1 MKKLVLMIV
10 PIIILISIYF
20 LTIHISFENIEN
32 VVINVFENYEDELP
46 KACLKDIFN
55 NCIKKIEVTSL
66 GTVDT
71 NKIGTYEITYTAKNK
86 QIKKIISVLDTEKPV
101 ITIKDEE
108 IIACPNTSDINI
120 SYTVSDNYTQ
130 DLKVNKIIKDNNL
143 ILEAIDSSENKTTI
157 IREINFLDNE
167 KPKINLKGEK
177 TIYLIKGEKYKEP
190 GYEATDNCIKNM
202 TEKVKVTNNINI
214 NKVGKY
220 EINYEASDGFNKT
233 VVNRIVY
240 VYEKKPDI
248 SIGDKVIYLTFDDG
262 PSVYTKELLN
272 ILKEYNVKATFFV
285 TGNGNREYIKK
296 AYNEGHSIG
305 IHTYSHVYKNVYASE
320 EAYFNDLEKVQKIIK
335 EQTGE
340 ESRLVRFPG
349 GSSNTVSKKYY
360 PGIMTYLTS
369 EVSLRG
375 YKYYDWNIDSEDAT
389 RRVDENKV
397 YENVVSHLKPNREN
411 IILMHD
417 FSANEPTKNAL
428 RRIIQYGK
436 ENGYIFAPITENTN
450 EIHHHINN

>member
-157 IREINFLDNE
+157 IREIKFLDNE

-349 GSSNTVSKKYY
+349 GSSNTVSRFNK
-360 PGIMTYLTS
+360 GIMTRLS
-369 EVSLRG
+369 KELERRG
-375 YKYYDWNIDSEDAT
+375 YKYFDWNVSSSDTVKSNSDDIANT
-389 RRVDENKV
+389 VIRR
-397 YENVVSHLKPNREN
+397 LKKGNN
-411 IILMHD
+411 IVLQHD
-417 FSANEPTKNAL
+417 TKYYSVKAV
-428 RRIIQYGK
+428 RKIIEYGLA
-436 ENGYIFAPITENTN
+436 NGYTFAKLDVTSPTV
-450 EIHHHINN
+450 HHGINN

>member
-220 EINYEASDGFNKT
+220 EINYEVSDGFNKT

-349 GSSNTVSKKYY
+349 GSSNTVSRFNK
-360 PGIMTYLTS
+360 GIMTRLS
-369 EVSLRG
+369 KELERRG
-375 YKYYDWNIDSEDAT
+375 YKYFDWNVSSSDTVKSNSDDIANT
-389 RRVDENKV
+389 VIRRLKKGN
-397 YENVVSHLKPNREN
+397 NVVLQHDTKYYSVKAVRK
-411 IILMHD
+411 II
-417 FSANEPTKNAL
+417 E
-428 RRIIQYGK
+428 YGLA
-436 ENGYIFAPITENTN
+436 NGYTFAKLDVTSPTV
-450 EIHHHINN
+450 HHGINN

>member
-1 MKKLVLMIV
+1 MKKFVLMIV

-143 ILEAIDSSENKTTI
+143 ILEAIDSSENKTTL

-349 GSSNTVSKKYY
+349 GSSNTVSRFNK
-360 PGIMTYLTS
+360 GIMTRLS
-369 EVSLRG
+369 KELERRG
-375 YKYYDWNIDSEDAT
+375 YKYFDWNVSSSDTVKSNSDDIANT
-389 RRVDENKV
+389 VIRRLKKGN
-397 YENVVSHLKPNREN
+397 NVVLQHDTKYYSVKAVRK
-411 IILMHD
+411 II
-417 FSANEPTKNAL
+417 E
-428 RRIIQYGK
+428 YGLA
-436 ENGYIFAPITENTN
+436 NGYTFAKLDVTSPTV
-450 EIHHHINN
+450 HHGINN

>member
-157 IREINFLDNE
+157 IWEINFLDNE

-349 GSSNTVSKKYY
+349 GSSNTVSRFNK
-360 PGIMTYLTS
+360 GIMTRLS
-369 EVSLRG
+369 KELERRG
-375 YKYYDWNIDSEDAT
+375 YKYFDWNVSSSDTVKSNSDDIANT
-389 RRVDENKV
+389 VIRR
-397 YENVVSHLKPNREN
+397 LKKGNN
-411 IILMHD
+411 IVLQHD
-417 FSANEPTKNAL
+417 TKYYSVKAV
-428 RRIIQYGK
+428 RKIIEYGLA
-436 ENGYIFAPITENTN
+436 NGYTFAKLDVTSPTV
-450 EIHHHINN
+450 HHGINN

>member
-32 VVINVFENYEDELP
+32 VVINVFKNYEDELP

-220 EINYEASDGFNKT
+220 EINYEVSDGFNKT

-272 ILKEYNVKATFFV
+272 ILKEYNVKATFFI

-349 GSSNTVSKKYY
+349 GSSNTVSRFNK
-360 PGIMTYLTS
+360 GIMTRLS
-369 EVSLRG
+369 KELERRG
-375 YKYYDWNIDSEDAT
+375 YKYFDWNVSSSDTVKSNSDDIANT
-389 RRVDENKV
+389 VIRRLKKGN
-397 YENVVSHLKPNREN
+397 NVVLQHDTKYYSVKAVRK
-411 IILMHD
+411 II
-417 FSANEPTKNAL
+417 E
-428 RRIIQYGK
+428 YGLA
-436 ENGYIFAPITENTN
+436 NGYTFAKLDVTSPTV
-450 EIHHHINN
+450 HHGINN

>member
-101 ITIKDEE
+101 ITIKNEE

-220 EINYEASDGFNKT
+220 EINYEASDGFNNT

-349 GSSNTVSKKYY
+349 GSSNTVSRFNK
-360 PGIMTYLTS
+360 GIMTRLS
-369 EVSLRG
+369 KELERRG
-375 YKYYDWNIDSEDAT
+375 YKYFDWNVSSSDTVKSNSDDIANT
-389 RRVDENKV
+389 VIRRLKKGN
-397 YENVVSHLKPNREN
+397 NVVLQHDTKYYSVKAVRK
-411 IILMHD
+411 II
-417 FSANEPTKNAL
+417 E
-428 RRIIQYGK
+428 YGLA
-436 ENGYIFAPITENTN
+436 NGYTFAKLDVTSPTV
-450 EIHHHINN
+450 HHGINN

>member
-157 IREINFLDNE
+157 IREINFLDTE

-349 GSSNTVSKKYY
+349 GSSNTVSRFNK
-360 PGIMTYLTS
+360 GIMTRLS
-369 EVSLRG
+369 KELERRG
-375 YKYYDWNIDSEDAT
+375 YKYFDWNVSSSDTVKSNSDDIANT
-389 RRVDENKV
+389 VIRRLKKGN
-397 YENVVSHLKPNREN
+397 NVVLQHDTKYYSVKAVRK
-411 IILMHD
+411 II
-417 FSANEPTKNAL
+417 E
-428 RRIIQYGK
+428 YGLA
-436 ENGYIFAPITENTN
+436 NGYTFAKLDVTSPTV
-450 EIHHHINN
+450 HHGINN

>member
-32 VVINVFENYEDELP
+32 VVVNVFENYEDELP

-349 GSSNTVSKKYY
+349 GSSNTVSRFNK
-360 PGIMTYLTS
+360 GIMTRLS
-369 EVSLRG
+369 KELERRG
-375 YKYYDWNIDSEDAT
+375 YKYFDWNVSSSDTVKSNSDDIANT
-389 RRVDENKV
+389 VIRRLKKGN
-397 YENVVSHLKPNREN
+397 NVVLQHDTKYYSVKAVRK
-411 IILMHD
+411 II
-417 FSANEPTKNAL
+417 E
-428 RRIIQYGK
+428 YGLA
-436 ENGYIFAPITENTN
+436 NGYTFAKLDVTSPTV
-450 EIHHHINN
+450 HHGINN

>member
-32 VVINVFENYEDELP
+32 VVINVFENYEDDLP

-349 GSSNTVSKKYY
+349 GSSNTVSRFNK
-360 PGIMTYLTS
+360 GIMTRLS
-369 EVSLRG
+369 KELERRG
-375 YKYYDWNIDSEDAT
+375 YKYFDWNVSSSDTVKSNSDDIANT
-389 RRVDENKV
+389 VIRRLKKGN
-397 YENVVSHLKPNREN
+397 NVVLQHDTKYYSVKAVRK
-411 IILMHD
+411 II
-417 FSANEPTKNAL
+417 E
-428 RRIIQYGK
+428 YGLA
-436 ENGYIFAPITENTN
+436 NGYTFAKLDVTSPTV
-450 EIHHHINN
+450 HHGINN

>member
-55 NCIKKIEVTSL
+55 KCIKKIEVTSL

-143 ILEAIDSSENKTTI
+143 ILEAIDSSGNKTTI

-349 GSSNTVSKKYY
+349 GSSNTVSRFNK
-360 PGIMTYLTS
+360 GIMTRLS
-369 EVSLRG
+369 KELERRG
-375 YKYYDWNIDSEDAT
+375 YKYFDWNVSSSDTVKSNSDDIANT
-389 RRVDENKV
+389 VIRRLKKGN
-397 YENVVSHLKPNREN
+397 NVVLQHDTKYYSVKAVRK
-411 IILMHD
+411 II
-417 FSANEPTKNAL
+417 E
-428 RRIIQYGK
+428 YGLA
-436 ENGYIFAPITENTN
+436 NGYTFDKLDVTSPTV
-450 EIHHHINN
+450 HHGINN

>member
-143 ILEAIDSSENKTTI
+143 ILEAIDSSGNKTTI

-285 TGNGNREYIKK
+285 TGNGNRKYIKK

-349 GSSNTVSKKYY
+349 GSSNTVSRFNK
-360 PGIMTYLTS
+360 GIMTRLS
-369 EVSLRG
+369 KELERRG
-375 YKYYDWNIDSEDAT
+375 YKYFDWNVSSSDTVKSNSDDIANT
-389 RRVDENKV
+389 VIRRLKKGN
-397 YENVVSHLKPNREN
+397 NVVLQHDTKYYSVKAVRK
-411 IILMHD
+411 II
-417 FSANEPTKNAL
+417 E
-428 RRIIQYGK
+428 YGLA
-436 ENGYIFAPITENTN
+436 NGYTFAKLDVTSPTV
-450 EIHHHINN
+450 HHGINN

>member
-305 IHTYSHVYKNVYASE
+305 IHTYSHVYKIVYASE

-349 GSSNTVSKKYY
+349 GSSNTVSRFNK
-360 PGIMTYLTS
+360 GIMTRLS
-369 EVSLRG
+369 KELERRG
-375 YKYYDWNIDSEDAT
+375 YKYFDWNVSSSDTVKSNSDDIANT
-389 RRVDENKV
+389 VIRRLKKGN
-397 YENVVSHLKPNREN
+397 NVVLQHDTKYYSVKAVRK
-411 IILMHD
+411 II
-417 FSANEPTKNAL
+417 E
-428 RRIIQYGK
+428 YGLA
-436 ENGYIFAPITENTN
+436 NGYTFAKLDVTSPTV
-450 EIHHHINN
+450 HHGINN

>member
-71 NKIGTYEITYTAKNK
+71 NKIGTYEITYIAKNK

-143 ILEAIDSSENKTTI
+143 ILEAIDLSENKTTI
-157 IREINFLDNE
+157 IREIIFLDNE

-349 GSSNTVSKKYY
+349 GSSNTVSRFNK
-360 PGIMTYLTS
+360 GIMTRLS
-369 EVSLRG
+369 KELERRG
-375 YKYYDWNIDSEDAT
+375 YKYFDWNVSSSDTVKSNSDDIANT
-389 RRVDENKV
+389 VIRRLKKGN
-397 YENVVSHLKPNREN
+397 NVVLQHDTKYYSVKAVRK
-411 IILMHD
+411 II
-417 FSANEPTKNAL
+417 E
-428 RRIIQYGK
+428 YGLA
-436 ENGYIFAPITENTN
+436 NGYTFAKLDVTSPTV
-450 EIHHHINN
+450 HHGINN

>member
-349 GSSNTVSKKYY
+349 GSSNTVSRFNK
-360 PGIMTYLTS
+360 GIMTRLS
-369 EVSLRG
+369 KELERRG
-375 YKYYDWNIDSEDAT
+375 YKYFDWNVSSSDTVKSNSDDIANT
-389 RRVDENKV
+389 VIRR
-397 YENVVSHLKPNREN
+397 LKKGNN
-411 IILMHD
+411 IVLQHD
-417 FSANEPTKNAL
+417 TKYYSVKAV
-428 RRIIQYGK
+428 RKIIEYGLA
-436 ENGYIFAPITENTN
+436 NGYTFAKLDVTSPTV
-450 EIHHHINN
+450 HHGINN

>member
-220 EINYEASDGFNKT
+220 EINYEASDGFNNT

-248 SIGDKVIYLTFDDG
+248 SIGNKVIYLTFDDG

-349 GSSNTVSKKYY
+349 GSSNTVSRFNK
-360 PGIMTYLTS
+360 GIMTRLS
-369 EVSLRG
+369 KELERRG
-375 YKYYDWNIDSEDAT
+375 YKYFDWNVSSSDTVKSNSDDIDNT
-389 RRVDENKV
+389 VIRRLKKGN
-397 YENVVSHLKPNREN
+397 NVVLQHDTKYYSVKAVRK
-411 IILMHD
+411 II
-417 FSANEPTKNAL
+417 E
-428 RRIIQYGK
+428 YGLA
-436 ENGYIFAPITENTN
+436 NGYTFAKLDVTSPTV
-450 EIHHHINN
+450 HHGINN

>member
-220 EINYEASDGFNKT
+220 EINYEASDDFNKT

-349 GSSNTVSKKYY
+349 GSSNTVSRFNK
-360 PGIMTYLTS
+360 GIMTRLS
-369 EVSLRG
+369 KELERRG
-375 YKYYDWNIDSEDAT
+375 YKYFDWNVSSSDTVKSNSDDIANT
-389 RRVDENKV
+389 VIRRLKKGN
-397 YENVVSHLKPNREN
+397 NVVLQHDTKYYSVKAVRK
-411 IILMHD
+411 II
-417 FSANEPTKNAL
+417 E
-428 RRIIQYGK
+428 YGLA
-436 ENGYIFAPITENTN
+436 NGYTFAKLDVTSPTV
-450 EIHHHINN
+450 HHGINN

>member
-71 NKIGTYEITYTAKNK
+71 NKIGTYEITYIAKNK

-285 TGNGNREYIKK
+285 TGNGNRKYIKK

-349 GSSNTVSKKYY
+349 GSSNTVSRFNK
-360 PGIMTYLTS
+360 GIMTRLS
-369 EVSLRG
+369 KELERRG
-375 YKYYDWNIDSEDAT
+375 YKYFDWNVSSSDTVKSNSDDIANT
-389 RRVDENKV
+389 VIRRLKKGN
-397 YENVVSHLKPNREN
+397 NVVLQHDTKYYSVKAVRK
-411 IILMHD
+411 II
-417 FSANEPTKNAL
+417 E
-428 RRIIQYGK
+428 YGLA
-436 ENGYIFAPITENTN
+436 NGYTFAKLDVTSPTV
-450 EIHHHINN
+450 HHGINN

>member
-285 TGNGNREYIKK
+285 TGNGNIEYIKK

-349 GSSNTVSKKYY
+349 GSSNTVSRFNK
-360 PGIMTYLTS
+360 GIMTRLS
-369 EVSLRG
+369 KELERRG
-375 YKYYDWNIDSEDAT
+375 YKYFDWNVSSSDTVKSNSDDIANT
-389 RRVDENKV
+389 VIRRLKKGN
-397 YENVVSHLKPNREN
+397 NVVLQHDTKYYSVKAVRK
-411 IILMHD
+411 II
-417 FSANEPTKNAL
+417 E
-428 RRIIQYGK
+428 YGLA
-436 ENGYIFAPITENTN
+436 NGYTFAKLDVTSPTV
-450 EIHHHINN
+450 HHGINN

>member
-143 ILEAIDSSENKTTI
+143 ILEAIDSSGNKTTI

-167 KPKINLKGEK
+167 KPKINLKGKK

-349 GSSNTVSKKYY
+349 GSSNTVSRFNK
-360 PGIMTYLTS
+360 GIMTRLS
-369 EVSLRG
+369 KELERRG
-375 YKYYDWNIDSEDAT
+375 YKYFDWNVSSSDTVKSNSDDIANT
-389 RRVDENKV
+389 VIRRLKKGN
-397 YENVVSHLKPNREN
+397 NVVLQHDTKYYSVKAVRK
-411 IILMHD
+411 II
-417 FSANEPTKNAL
+417 E
-428 RRIIQYGK
+428 YGLA
-436 ENGYIFAPITENTN
+436 NGYTFAKLDVTSPTV
-450 EIHHHINN
+450 HHGINN

>member
-71 NKIGTYEITYTAKNK
+71 NKIGTYEITYIAKNK

-240 VYEKKPDI
+240 VYEKNLIFQLAIK
-248 SIGDKVIYLTFDDG
+248 L
-262 PSVYTKELLN
+262 
-272 ILKEYNVKATFFV
+272 
-285 TGNGNREYIKK
+285 YI
-296 AYNEGHSIG
+296 
-305 IHTYSHVYKNVYASE
+305 
-320 EAYFNDLEKVQKIIK
+320 
-335 EQTGE
+335 
-340 ESRLVRFPG
+340 
-349 GSSNTVSKKYY
+349 
-360 PGIMTYLTS
+360 
-369 EVSLRG
+369 
-375 YKYYDWNIDSEDAT
+375 
-389 RRVDENKV
+389 
-397 YENVVSHLKPNREN
+397 
-411 IILMHD
+411 
-417 FSANEPTKNAL
+417 
-428 RRIIQYGK
+428 
-436 ENGYIFAPITENTN
+436 
-450 EIHHHINN
+450 

>member
-143 ILEAIDSSENKTTI
+143 ILEAIDSSENKTTLI
-157 IREINFLDNE
+157 KEINFLDNE

-349 GSSNTVSKKYY
+349 GSSNTVSRFNK
-360 PGIMTYLTS
+360 GIMTRLS
-369 EVSLRG
+369 KELERRG
-375 YKYYDWNIDSEDAT
+375 YKYFDWNVSSSDTVKSNSDDIANT
-389 RRVDENKV
+389 VIRRLKKGN
-397 YENVVSHLKPNREN
+397 NVVLQHDTKYYSVKAVRK
-411 IILMHD
+411 II
-417 FSANEPTKNAL
+417 E
-428 RRIIQYGK
+428 YGLA
-436 ENGYIFAPITENTN
+436 NGYTFAKLDVTSPTV
-450 EIHHHINN
+450 HHGINN